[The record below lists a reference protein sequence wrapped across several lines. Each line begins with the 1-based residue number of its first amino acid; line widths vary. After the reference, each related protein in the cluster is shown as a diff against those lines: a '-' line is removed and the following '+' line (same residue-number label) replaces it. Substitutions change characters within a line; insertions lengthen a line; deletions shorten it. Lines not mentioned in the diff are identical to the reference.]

1 MPAYYACLPTLYCNQ
16 HPCCGPIRQQNRNEF
31 SGHRMNLDICSVS
44 SNNSSSDSG
53 NITYS
58 IPMIPMIDMTV
69 CDLEASPL
77 APVTPKVTPEL
88 APVLKIYVDNH
99 RYPIRME
106 YM

>member
-1 MPAYYACLPTLYCNQ
+1 
-16 HPCCGPIRQQNRNEF
+16 
-31 SGHRMNLDICSVS
+31 
-44 SNNSSSDSG
+44 
-53 NITYS
+53 
-58 IPMIPMIDMTV
+58 MIDMTV